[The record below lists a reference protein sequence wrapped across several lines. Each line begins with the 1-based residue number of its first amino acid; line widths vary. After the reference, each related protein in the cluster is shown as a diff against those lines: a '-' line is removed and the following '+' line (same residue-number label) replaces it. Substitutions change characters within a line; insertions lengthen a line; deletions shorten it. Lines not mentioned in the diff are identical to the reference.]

1 MPCKRAIATLSLA
14 CALVGA
20 AVFPGAA
27 SALGALADVSV
38 IDRDTGA
45 TLPVHQHLG
54 RYWVEG
60 RPGGRYALRVHNR
73 SGQRLMAVMGVDG
86 VNVISGETAG
96 TGQAGYVFSPWERYD
111 VTGWRKS
118 NSQVAGFFFTALTN
132 SYAARTGRPDD
143 VGVVG
148 VALFRERQATLP
160 NIAPRPVPF
169 GRRDSSGASGES
181 RERTEA
187 PARAEAPGAPAAE
200 SNAAAKSG
208 VGNSA
213 MAEDRAAAP
222 VQAQPR
228 LGTGHGAREMSR
240 VETTTFQRLSDSPD
254 EVITIHYDSRENLVA
269 MGVIRAPR
277 PTPHP
282 RPFPGQPEIGF
293 VPDPPPRR

>member
-1 MPCKRAIATLSLA
+1 MSCKHTIAALSLA
-14 CALVGA
+14 CTFAGA
-20 AVFPGAA
+20 AVLPGAA
-27 SALGALADVSV
+27 SAVGALADVSV

-60 RPGGRYALRVHNR
+60 RPGSRYALRVHNR

-96 TGQAGYVFSPWERYD
+96 TGQAGYVFSAWERYD

-118 NSQVAGFFFTALTN
+118 NSQVAGFFFTALAN

-148 VALFRERQATLP
+148 VALFRERQPALSSV
-160 NIAPRPVPF
+160 APRPAPF
-169 GRRDSSGASGES
+169 GRRDGGGASADA
-181 RERTEA
+181 T
-187 PARAEAPGAPAAE
+187 ARAEASGASAAE

-208 VGNSA
+208 MGSGA

-222 VQAQPR
+222 MQAQPR
-228 LGTGHGAREMSR
+228 LGTGHGVREDSR
-240 VETTTFQRLSDSPD
+240 VETTTFLRLGESPD

-277 PTPHP
+277 PQPHP

-293 VPDPPPRR
+293 VPDPPQRR